1 MSAANF
7 SASLGRNQF
16 LELFTKQLQYQ
27 DPLEPVKQEDY
38 LQQLATFSQVESLE
52 NLNTKFDSLL
62 KQQLDNNKPD
72 PLVALNSGAALLGK
86 TVKQSGTNG
95 HSGIVTEVQQNAG
108 KVLLKVGD
116 HLIPVTEVI
125 RISNAA

>member
-62 KQQLDNNKPD
+62 KQQLEGTKTD

-86 TVKQSGTNG
+86 TVKQSGADG